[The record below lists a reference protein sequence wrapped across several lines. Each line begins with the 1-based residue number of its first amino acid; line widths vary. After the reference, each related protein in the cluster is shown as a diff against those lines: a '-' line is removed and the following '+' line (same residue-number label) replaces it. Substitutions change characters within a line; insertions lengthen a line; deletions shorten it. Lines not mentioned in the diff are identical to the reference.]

1 MNNPA
6 LGPPLSKGLKIFA
19 PKKRTLPFVS
29 FRKESRAEALQEA
42 PRKGASLMEVLF
54 DDETSVGLEGEL
66 ETSLLV
72 WLDRRKGGLTFLV
85 VDVKTRQRSEGT

>member
-1 MNNPA
+1 MYERQEERLSPLPKIGEGFGEWSEAFLARKVGWSVKNLPSQEDNP
-6 LGPPLSKGLKIFA
+6 
-19 PKKRTLPFVS
+19 
-29 FRKESRAEALQEA
+29 
-42 PRKGASLMEVLF
+42 MEVLF

-72 WLDRRKGGLTFLV
+72 WLDRRKGGFAFLV

>member
-1 MNNPA
+1 MF
-6 LGPPLSKGLKIFA
+6 LLVLFFA
-19 PKKRTLPFVS
+19 PKKRTLPFAS
-29 FRKESRAEALQEA
+29 FRKEDR
-42 PRKGASLMEVLF
+42 GGSLMEVSF

-72 WLDRRKGGLTFLV
+72 WLDRRKGGFPFFV